1 MIDVIKALEDLGY
14 KTIDATYYERIR
26 NWKAWYEGDV
36 KSFHHYTVKT
46 GASSTKM
53 KRATLGMA
61 KKVSEDWANL
71 LMNERV
77 KITLEGE
84 KEQQFI
90 DGVFAESNFAV
101 KINEMQEL
109 KMALGTTAYIPRVTG
124 QEVGADG
131 AIAGTAEGIAL
142 DYVTAEHI
150 YPLAW
155 NNGTISEAAFDSTAT
170 VDGETYM
177 YLQIHKRGESGYDI
191 ENRIYRVSDDQINE
205 VPLST
210 VRGYERIPPLV
221 HTHSDK
227 RQFVIDRPNIANNV
241 DYSVPLGLPIYAN
254 AIDVLKGVDIAYDSY
269 CNEFLL
275 GKKRVMVKPSAA
287 EFLDGEPVFDPD
299 DVAFY
304 VLPEDIADGAIITP
318 LDMSL
323 RTAEHNMGIQD
334 QLNLLSAKCGMGE
347 KHYRF
352 DNGAIAT
359 ATQIVSENSELFR
372 TVKKHEIILESAL
385 KELCRIILRL
395 GNTAMNAGLDED
407 IEISI
412 DFDDSI
418 IEDKATEY
426 ARDLQMLG
434 AGILNA
440 WEFRARWM
448 NEDESTAKAALP
460 KMEDLTTEGQNEV
473 E

>member
-26 NWKAWYEGDV
+26 AWREWYEGDV
-36 KSFHHYTVKT
+36 KSFHHYSVKT
-46 GASSTKM
+46 GAKTTKM

-84 KEQQFI
+84 KEQQFV
-90 DGVFAESNFAV
+90 DDVFSESNFAV

-155 NNGTISEAAFDSTAT
+155 NNGTITEAAFDSTAT
-170 VDGETYM
+170 VDGKVYM
-177 YLQIHKRGESGYDI
+177 YLQIHKRGETGYDI
-191 ENRIYRVSDDQINE
+191 ENRIYEVSNDQISE
-205 VPLST
+205 VPLAA
-210 VRGYERIPPLV
+210 VRGYERIPPVV

-227 RQFVIDRPNIANNV
+227 RQFVIDRPNIANNI
-241 DYSVPLGLPIYAN
+241 DYTVPLGLPVYAN

-385 KELCRIILRL
+385 IELCRIILRL

-440 WEFRARWM
+440 WEFRAKYM
-448 NEDESTAKAALP
+448 NETEETAKAALP
-460 KMEDLTTEGQNEV
+460 KMEDLTTEGQSEI

>member
-1 MIDVIKALEDLGY
+1 MIDIIKALEDLGY
-14 KTIDATYYERIR
+14 KTIPATYYARIDA
-26 NWKAWYEGDV
+26 WKSWYVGDV
-36 KSFHHYTVKT
+36 KEFHHYTVKT
-46 GASSTKM
+46 GSRKIKV
-53 KRATLGMA
+53 KRYTLGMA
-61 KKVSEDWANL
+61 KKICEDWANL

-77 KITLEGE
+77 AITLEGE
-84 KEQQFI
+84 KEQAFV
-90 DGVFAESNFAV
+90 DKVFTDSNFAV

-109 KMALGTTAYIPRVTG
+109 KSALGTAAYVPRVTG

-131 AIAGTAEGIAL
+131 AIDGTAEGIAI

-155 NNGTISEAAFDSTAT
+155 ANGEITEAAFDSSVT
-170 VDGETYM
+170 VNGDPYV
-177 YLQIHKRGESGYDI
+177 YLQIHTKGETGYDI
-191 ENRIYRVSDDQINE
+191 ANKIYKVDEDKLAP
-205 VPLST
+205 VPLAE
-210 VRGYERIPPLV
+210 VKGYEKIPPVV

-227 RQFVIDRPNIANNV
+227 RQFVIDRPNIANNI
-241 DYSVPLGLPIYAN
+241 DYSVPLGLSVFAN

-269 CNEFLL
+269 INEFTL

-287 EFLDGEPVFDPD
+287 QFLDGEPVFDPED
-299 DVAFY
+299 IAYY
-304 VLPEDIADGAIITP
+304 VLPEDIQEGAIITP

-334 QLNLLSAKCGMGE
+334 QLNLLSAKVGMGE
-347 KHYRF
+347 QHYKF
-352 DNGAIAT
+352 DRGSIAT
-359 ATQIVSENSELFR
+359 ATQIISENSELFR

-385 KELCRIILRL
+385 IELCRIILRL
-395 GNTAMNAGLDED
+395 GNTAMAAGLNED
-407 IEISI
+407 VEISI

-426 ARDLQMLG
+426 ARDLQMLS

-440 WEFRARWM
+440 WEFRSKWM
-448 NEDESTAKAALP
+448 NESPEEAKQSLP
-460 KMEDLTTEGQNEV
+460 RMEDLTTEGQSEI